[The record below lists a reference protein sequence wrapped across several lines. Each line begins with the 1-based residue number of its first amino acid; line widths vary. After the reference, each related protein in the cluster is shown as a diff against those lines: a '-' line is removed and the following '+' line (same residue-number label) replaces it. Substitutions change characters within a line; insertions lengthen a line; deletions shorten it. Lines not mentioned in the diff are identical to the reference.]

1 MTTAPP
7 FIIAEAGVNHNGRLD
22 LALELVDA
30 AADAKADAVKFQ
42 AFRAEELAT
51 KAAPLARYQKK
62 SERGDGG
69 QLEMLRRL
77 QLDESQ
83 FAEIAVR
90 CAARGIEFMATP
102 FDVESVAML
111 QRLGVK
117 RFKIPSGEANN
128 PLLLRAVAATNK
140 PLILST
146 GMCTLAEVETALT
159 IIGRVF
165 LGDPKAEPLVSD
177 AGRALLASR
186 VTVLHCTTEYPAP
199 PSSANLRAM
208 TTMAA
213 AFGVPVGYSDHTE
226 GPAVS
231 IAAVAL
237 GATVIEKHFT
247 LDRTLPGPDHA
258 ASLEAGELAA
268 FVEALRSVG
277 AAMGNGIKVPQAA
290 ELSNRSVARRSVV
303 AACPIRKGEA
313 FTTENLALKRPGT
326 GIPAS
331 RYDELLGRI
340 ATRDYVEDELIE
352 L

>member
-1 MTTAPP
+1 MTTATP

-22 LALELVDA
+22 LALRLVDA
-30 AADAKADAVKFQ
+30 AAEAKADAVKFQ
-42 AFRAEELAT
+42 AFRAERLAT
-51 KAAPLARYQKK
+51 KTAPLARYQEK
-62 SERGDGG
+62 SERSDGG

-83 FAEIAVR
+83 FAEIAAR
-90 CAARGIEFMATP
+90 CAARGIELMATP
-102 FDVESVAML
+102 FDVDSVAML

-128 PLLLRAVAATNK
+128 PLLLRAVAATDK

-258 ASLEAGELAA
+258 ASLEAGELAG

-290 ELSNRSVARRSVV
+290 ELPNRSVARRSVV
-303 AACPIRKGEA
+303 AARSIKKGEA